1 MVNGLDLFSKCAS
14 AESGIAE
21 DAEADVVLE
30 PLPVPDEVEED

>member
-21 DAEADVVLE
+21 DAEADVVPE